1 MDISTTFDNLLDKNN
16 YAVEITTRINDL
28 YEDLIC
34 KNMPELPE
42 LEAIRE
48 YLNKSLLKSTIINVE
63 TYYHTVIR
71 NQSIND
77 FKKLLQD
84 AKLIQ
89 IDRIGRMLRFS
100 FEKSYFLHLYI
111 DHGLTGRLAF
121 KQEKKKKPS
130 KTVLSIKFDNNK
142 TLIYHDSR
150 LHGAIWLYSAQN
162 EDQIDHP
169 LVTGNYGPDILQIT
183 ELEFIE
189 RLHKY
194 RGEIKGILT
203 NQKFV
208 TGIGNAYSDDI
219 LHLAKVHPF
228 SKRTDLNNEEI
239 GKIFHA
245 CQNVLSG
252 AKADIYE
259 ILSIT
264 GEFNEKKWRNKILK
278 VHLKGGEACFAC
290 GHSISTIKSKK
301 MTSFCRQCQPSK
313 NKNFI

>member
-1 MDISTTFDNLLDKNN
+1 
-16 YAVEITTRINDL
+16 
-28 YEDLIC
+28 
-34 KNMPELPE
+34 MPELPE

-48 YLNKSLLKSTIINVE
+48 YLNESLSKSTIINVE

-71 NQSIND
+71 NHSVSD

-84 AKLIQ
+84 AKLSQ

-100 FEKSYFLHLYI
+100 FKKSLFLHLYI
-111 DHGLTGRLAF
+111 DHGLTGRLTF
-121 KQEKKKKPS
+121 KHELKKIPS

-142 TLIYHDSR
+142 TLIYYDSR

-162 EDQIDHP
+162 EDQIDRP
-169 LVTGNYGPDILQIT
+169 LVIDNYGPDILQIT
-183 ELEFIE
+183 KLEFIE
-189 RLHKY
+189 RLQKY

-219 LHLAKVHPF
+219 LHLAKIHPF
-228 SKRTDLNNEEI
+228 SKRTDLNKEEI
-239 GKIFHA
+239 EKLFHA

-252 AKADIYE
+252 AKANIYE
-259 ILSIT
+259 ILST
-264 GEFNEKKWRNKILK
+264 NGEFNEKKWRRKTLKI
-278 VHLKGGEACFAC
+278 HLRGGEACFVC

-301 MTSFCRQCQPSK
+301 MTSFCRRCQPSK